1 MEGLEQLLLA
11 ADNFFDESAE
21 LREWKD
27 TLSTLEVGSE
37 ERSIHIEWLFR
48 LGLKLDEH
56 NPRFYSFC
64 NKQWTNTNTHRHCA
78 ACRRCYTI
86 ETSWHCGVCRQCRHE
101 GLDTACHRCGGRS
114 STSVLQEEKEYEMW
128 RTWEL
133 NDDSAVRGTG
143 RGSTYGSGHHGS
155 NVLPSIEASRDAVV
169 GTGINLLSHPGP
181 LTAPRLEPSGSR
193 D

>member
-21 LREWKD
+21 LRERKD

-114 STSVLQEEKEYEMW
+114 STAVL
-128 RTWEL
+128 
-133 NDDSAVRGTG
+133 
-143 RGSTYGSGHHGS
+143 
-155 NVLPSIEASRDAVV
+155 
-169 GTGINLLSHPGP
+169 
-181 LTAPRLEPSGSR
+181 
-193 D
+193 